1 MKINKYLDW
10 FIHMVGY
17 ALVLIT
23 VSVIF
28 QKTIYI
34 DNRLFGLWGLIAVII
49 VFILNRTI
57 KPILVWMTLPLTALT
72 LGLFYPLINI
82 LVLKITDFILGS
94 HFEIKGTIMVFF
106 VSIIISIMN
115 AIMDNLI
122 IDNLLKGRKK

>member
-28 QKTIYI
+28 QRTIYI

-57 KPILVWMTLPLTALT
+57 KPILVWMTLPLTAIT

-94 HFEIKGTIMVFF
+94 HFEIKGTIMFFF
-106 VSIIISIMN
+106 VSMIISVMN

>member
-28 QKTIYI
+28 QRTIYI

-57 KPILVWMTLPLTALT
+57 KPILVWMTLPLTAIT

-94 HFEIKGTIMVFF
+94 HFEIKGTIMFFF
-106 VSIIISIMN
+106 VSIIISVMN